1 MNSHLQHE
9 IKSSS
14 KFRKTK
20 QTMKL
25 ELQIEI
31 MKGKKSKSTKKSL
44 PTPVRKQVEEGIVL
58 KYVYKIN
65 IYIHF

>member
-1 MNSHLQHE
+1 MNSHLQDE
-9 IKSSS
+9 IKSGL

-20 QTMKL
+20 QAMKL

-44 PTPVRKQVEEGIVL
+44 ATPVRKHVEEGIVL
-58 KYVYKIN
+58 KYIYKIN